1 MFCSFVS
8 WISEDSLPIEVVRHV
23 VSDIP
28 DGRLQVPKPICPIHV
43 DPVDRALA
51 ELVTRLASEGYRRG
65 EDYDLY
71 GFSMY

>member
-1 MFCSFVS
+1 MS

-28 DGRLQVPKPICPIHV
+28 DGRLQVPKPICLIHV

-51 ELVTRLASEGYRRG
+51 ELVTRLASEATG